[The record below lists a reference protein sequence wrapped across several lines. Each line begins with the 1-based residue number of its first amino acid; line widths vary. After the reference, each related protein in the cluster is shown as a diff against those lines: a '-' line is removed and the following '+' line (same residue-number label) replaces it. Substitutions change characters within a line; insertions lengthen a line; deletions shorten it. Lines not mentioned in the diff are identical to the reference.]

1 MFDNAEVP
9 STRKVKLRS
18 AITLSPHRGGAFD
31 LLLTLVRFGL
41 GGKAGHG
48 RQYVSWIHDADFAQ
62 AVQWI
67 INREDIS
74 GAINLTAPNPLPN
87 AAFMRDLRAAWGIPF
102 GMPAARWIIEIGTY
116 LMRTESELILKSR
129 RVIPGIL
136 QEQGFEFR
144 FLSWPEAV
152 RDLCHRRRKS
162 VAEKGGE
169 TTTGA
174 RAS

>member
-1 MFDNAEVP
+1 M
-9 STRKVKLRS
+9 
-18 AITLSPHRGGAFD
+18 SPDRGGAFD

-48 RQYVSWIHDADFAQ
+48 RQFVSWIHDTDFAQ

-67 INREDIS
+67 IDREDIR
-74 GAINLTAPNPLPN
+74 GAINLAAPNPLPN
-87 AAFMRDLRAAWGIPF
+87 AAFMRDLRAAWGMPF
-102 GMPAARWIIEIGTY
+102 GLPAAKWMIEIGTF

-136 QEQGFEFR
+136 QERGFEFR
-144 FLSWPEAV
+144 FPSWPEAA
-152 RDLCHRRRKS
+152 RDLCRRRRES

-174 RAS
+174 RTS